1 MDIRKAIFPGI
12 LAGSSMIILIS
23 SYLLTPNVV
32 WASTGTKTENSEVST
47 QNIDSSNCNLP
58 TSFPDSILQWCNILE
73 LYSQQNGLDERLV
86 AAVMLQESGGN
97 PQAYSGSG
105 AVGLMQVMP
114 SDGIAAGFLCGA
126 GPCFSSRPT
135 MEELFDPDF
144 NISYGTAMLSSL
156 VRKYGN
162 ERDALRAYGPMDIGY
177 AYADI
182 VLEIYNRYQ

>member
-12 LAGSSMIILIS
+12 LAGSLMIILIS

-32 WASTGTKTENSEVST
+32 WAST
-47 QNIDSSNCNLP
+47 QNNPEINDTSSCNLP
-58 TSFPDSILQWCNILE
+58 RSFPDSILQWCKLLE
-73 LYSQQNGLDERLV
+73 LYSQQNSLDERLV

-135 MEELFDPDF
+135 MQELFDPDF
-144 NISYGTAMLSSL
+144 NISYGTAMLASL
-156 VRKYGN
+156 IRKYGN

-177 AYADI
+177 GYADI